1 MCKKISIFGS
11 TGSIGVQTLDVIS
24 KTPENFEIKFLT
36 TNHKIDLLITQ
47 VDQFKPYGVVINDYN
62 SYLDFK
68 KKYNF
73 KGKVLFGNE
82 GLIEAASEKVDLF
95 VSALVGFAG
104 VAPTLEAIKQSTIIA
119 LANKETLV
127 SAGEIITNSVKVYNS
142 KLIAID
148 SEHNAILQCLAG
160 EEDNSIEKLIL
171 TASGGPFRNLPLNQ
185 FSDVTLED
193 ALKHPNWSMGNKI
206 TIDSATMMNKGFE
219 VIEAKWLFGVELSQ
233 IEVII
238 HPQSIIHSMVQFI
251 DGSIKAQLGLPDMR
265 IPISYAMNFPK
276 RYNYDFPR
284 LDLLKI
290 GKFDFWEPDFD
301 RYPCLG
307 LAYESIDKGG
317 NMPCALNAANEVCV
331 QTFLEKK
338 INFIDIPKYIN
349 KALEKVSHIE
359 HPNLDDIINTDNQAR
374 EFVNI
379 LINE

>member
-1 MCKKISIFGS
+1 MSKKISIFGS

-24 KTPENFEIKFLT
+24 KTPGSIEIKYLT
-36 TNHKIDLLITQ
+36 TNNKTDLLIKQ
-47 VDQFKPYGVVINDYN
+47 IEKFNPYGVVINDYN
-62 SYLDFK
+62 AYLEFK
-68 KKYNF
+68 QNYNF
-73 KGKVLFGNE
+73 KGKILFGVD
-82 GLIEAASEKVDLF
+82 GLVEAASEKVDLF
-95 VSALVGFAG
+95 VSALVGYAG

-127 SAGEIITNSVKVYNS
+127 SAGEIITKAASEYNS

-160 EEDNSIEKLIL
+160 EEMESIEKLIL

-185 FSDVTLED
+185 FSNISLED

-238 HPQSIIHSMVQFI
+238 HPQSIIHSLVQYR
-251 DGSIKAQLGLPDMR
+251 DGSVKAQLGLPDMR
-265 IPISYAMNFPK
+265 IPISYAINFPN

-290 GKFDFWEPDFD
+290 SKFDFWEPDFE

-317 NMPCALNAANEVCV
+317 NLPCALNAANEICV
-331 QTFLEKK
+331 QNFLNRK
-338 INFIDIPKYIN
+338 INFIDIPVIIGQC
-349 KALEKVSHIE
+349 LEKIDYIE
-359 HPNLDDIINTDNQAR
+359 KPDLEQINQTDKLAR
-374 EFVNI
+374 EFVK
-379 LINE
+379 LIIKE

>member
-1 MCKKISIFGS
+1 MSKKISIFGS

-24 KTPENFEIKFLT
+24 KTPESIEIKYLT
-36 TNHKIDLLITQ
+36 TNNKTDLLIKQ
-47 VDQFKPYGVVINDYN
+47 IEKFNPYGVVINDYN
-62 SYLDFK
+62 AYLEFK
-68 KKYNF
+68 QNYNF
-73 KGKVLFGNE
+73 KGKILFGVD
-82 GLIEAASEKVDLF
+82 GLVEAASEKVDLF
-95 VSALVGFAG
+95 VSALVGYAG

-127 SAGEIITNSVKVYNS
+127 SAGEIITKAASDYNS

-160 EEDNSIEKLIL
+160 EELESIEKLIL

-185 FSDVTLED
+185 FANISLED

-238 HPQSIIHSMVQFI
+238 HPQSIIHSLVQYR
-251 DGSIKAQLGLPDMR
+251 DGSVKAQLGLPDMR
-265 IPISYAMNFPK
+265 IPISYAINFPN
-276 RYNYDFPR
+276 RYDYDFPR

-290 GKFDFWEPDFD
+290 GKFDFWEPDFE

-317 NMPCALNAANEVCV
+317 NIPCALNAANEICV
-331 QTFLEKK
+331 QNFLNRK
-338 INFIDIPKYIN
+338 INFVDIPIIIGQV
-349 KALEKVSHIE
+349 LEKIDYIE
-359 HPNLDDIINTDNQAR
+359 KPDLDQINQTDKLAR
-374 EFVNI
+374 EFVK
-379 LINE
+379 LIIKE